1 MQRDEE
7 SYEEDDYG
15 DDYDDYDDYGED
27 YEDYDDEYD
36 RGSGEDDDT
45 EDGEDYGNYY
55 EYDYENRSD
64 FLPNTIHLL
73 FNIVIRLMFSAS
85 IKQSFTT
92 TPF

>member
-64 FLPNTIHLL
+64 FLPNTLLLLSHSNTIDVFLHL
-73 FNIVIRLMFSAS
+73 
-85 IKQSFTT
+85 
-92 TPF
+92 